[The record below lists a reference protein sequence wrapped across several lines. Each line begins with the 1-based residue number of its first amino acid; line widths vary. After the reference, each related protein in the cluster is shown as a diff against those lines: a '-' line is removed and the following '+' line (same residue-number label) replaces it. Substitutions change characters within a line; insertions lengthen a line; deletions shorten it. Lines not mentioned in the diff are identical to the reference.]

1 MKKLKVF
8 PKVFLQIFSILIILI
23 LFIHLMIFL
32 LFPRIYIESRK
43 SHIIE
48 KSDEIARNL
57 NGRDIKFIEET
68 LDFYSKNSD
77 IGVFI
82 KTDND
87 NNSLPIKNTKIDL
100 NSSSNSLIIEDRMIE
115 LNTGEK
121 LSIQFVSTTDIN
133 KEAKK
138 LSFKFLLYSLVI
150 SLILSIGISI
160 VYAKLMKKEE
170 IIKLE
175 RLKYD
180 FFRGASHELKTP
192 LASLK
197 IILENMQYNIG
208 KYKDRD
214 FYIGECIG
222 IVDKLSHN
230 VSQILLI
237 SKLENLKNDQENI
250 NIAIVLK
257 GIMEQYSVLIR
268 NKNIKF
274 SNNLDDEELCIG
286 KSGLNIVLSNLIN
299 NAVNYSDNG
308 GVINVGS
315 RDGWFYL
322 ENSCDSE
329 INIDNLF
336 EMKFDLNKKNSN
348 GMGLYIVSRILSNYG
363 IEYRIE
369 KSDIG
374 FVFLIKL

>member
-1 MKKLKVF
+1 MKRLKVF

-23 LFIHLMIFL
+23 VFIHLMIFL
-32 LFPRIYIESRK
+32 LFPRIYIDSRK
-43 SHIIE
+43 NHIIE

-68 LDFYSKNSD
+68 LDFYSKSSD

-82 KTDND
+82 KNDND

-100 NSSSNSLIIEDRMIE
+100 NSSSNSLIIEDRVIE

-121 LSIQFVSTTDIN
+121 VSIQFVSTTDIN

-138 LSFKFLLYSLVI
+138 LSFKFLPYSLVI
-150 SLILSIGISI
+150 SFILSIGISI

-230 VSQILLI
+230 ISQILLI
-237 SKLENLKNDQENI
+237 SKLENLKDDQENI
-250 NIAIVLK
+250 NIGIVLNE
-257 GIMEQYSVLIR
+257 IMDKYSVLIK

-274 SNNLDDEELCIG
+274 SNNLDGEELYIG

-348 GMGLYIVSRILSNYG
+348 GMGLYIVSRILSNYD

>member
-1 MKKLKVF
+1 MKRLKVF

-23 LFIHLMIFL
+23 VFIHLMIFL
-32 LFPRIYIESRK
+32 LFPRIYIDSRK
-43 SHIIE
+43 NHIIE

-68 LDFYSKNSD
+68 LDFYSKSSD

-82 KTDND
+82 KNDND

-100 NSSSNSLIIEDRMIE
+100 NSSSNSLIIEDRVIE

-121 LSIQFVSTTDIN
+121 VSIQFVSTTDIN

-138 LSFKFLLYSLVI
+138 LSFKFLPYSLVI
-150 SLILSIGISI
+150 SFILSIGISI

-230 VSQILLI
+230 ISQILLI
-237 SKLENLKNDQENI
+237 SKLENLKDDQENI
-250 NIAIVLK
+250 NIGIVLNE
-257 GIMEQYSVLIR
+257 IMDKYSVLIK

-274 SNNLDDEELCIG
+274 SNNLDGEELYIG

-322 ENSCDSE
+322 ENSCDKE
-329 INIDNLF
+329 FNIDNLF